1 MAADFE
7 RSWQWSP
14 CWSHQSWRC
23 RCHFSTEQEIWVQQG
38 QKVRC
43 VDDFTRSGV
52 NACAQVVE
60 SPRPHTLNTIAALCM
75 SLMSGSPSKEQ
86 WNPDSLIWK
95 EPAGRA
101 RWTQCQRPCQHR
113 RLRSYNKHHLCRQDE
128 GFALGSV
135 KSVRSFL
142 RVAHSLWAI
151 LVKEFAV
158 AWTNY
163 FDDFVTFAKA
173 DEVASVTGS
182 IKFVVKA
189 GWLFAEDGD
198 KAPDFSHRVSALGV
212 QINVENMH
220 CGVVT
225 LDNTAGQKSDPP
237 HLLDDVIASKK
248 LNRIDALRLR
258 GGLQFAAG
266 QFAGRIAR
274 KSLNVVTKHAYSMC
288 GVDLDDSAVKAL
300 KLRKMFISSS
310 APRTLDSSRSGLWF
324 IFTDACFD
332 PEAFSGVGAV
342 LVSSDGKLQGY
353 FSQEIHVELLKVINV
368 TSRKTA
374 IIWTWVLR
382 NLLPLPCVAWP
393 AERSWTCCL
402 QWQRRGPRLL
412 NRLPDQQCQQW
423 THTWSLFEDR
433 ILAWP
438 ESLDDPCPY
447 WL

>member
-1 MAADFE
+1 M
-7 RSWQWSP
+7 
-14 CWSHQSWRC
+14 
-23 RCHFSTEQEIWVQQG
+23 
-38 QKVRC
+38 
-43 VDDFTRSGV
+43 
-52 NACAQVVE
+52 
-60 SPRPHTLNTIAALCM
+60 
-75 SLMSGSPSKEQ
+75 
-86 WNPDSLIWK
+86 
-95 EPAGRA
+95 
-101 RWTQCQRPCQHR
+101 
-113 RLRSYNKHHLCRQDE
+113 
-128 GFALGSV
+128 
-135 KSVRSFL
+135 
-142 RVAHSLWAI
+142 
-151 LVKEFAV
+151 

-182 IKFVVKA
+182 IKFFVKA
-189 GWLFAEDGD
+189 LGWLFAEDGD
-198 KAPDFSHRVSALGV
+198 KAPDFSHSVSALGV

-225 LDNTAGQKSDPP
+225 IDNTAGQKSDLL

-274 KSLNVVTKHAYSMC
+274 KSLNVGTKHAYSMC

-342 LVSSDGKLQGY
+342 LVSSDGKLQRY

-374 IIWTWVLR
+374 IFELEFFAIFCPFHVWHDLLKGVELVAYSDNDGVRDSLIACQTSSVNSEPILEACLKIEYWLGLNFWMIRVPTDSNLADDPSR
-382 NLLPLPCVAWP
+382 GHVEHLNLLVAVGN
-393 AERSWTCCL
+393 TLMC
-402 QWQRRGPRLL
+402 
-412 NRLPDQQCQQW
+412 
-423 THTWSLFEDR
+423 T
-433 ILAWP
+433 
-438 ESLDDPCPY
+438 
-447 WL
+447 